1 MKPRAGQTARRGR
14 LAVLSNPE
22 VRRWYEKKVVR
33 SRVTG
38 DEYARKLDFILDRLA
53 LDAESVVVEA
63 TKRPESLED
72 RLVAY
77 ASTQKKNG
85 RLDNY
90 IRKSLNGLR
99 SYLAFRRVSFDRW
112 PEVSPVQGASLEN
125 ERVPRPEEL
134 ERVLA
139 RLSPRGRVIA
149 LMIAHAGVRPAV
161 LGSYRGAGGLTL
173 GDLPELILGETIE
186 FSEVPFVIRVPANL
200 SKTRVAYTTFG
211 TQQLATVMIAELE
224 RRREGGE
231 ELGPSSPLVAAH
243 EVRGVAARSRESA
256 EFGGKFLST
265 KAVLDEVRD
274 ALNSAAPDGTHW
286 RAYVLRSY
294 CSTRLL
300 LAEGEGRISRDLAQA
315 ILGHSTGVAGRYHV
329 GKRWGE
335 ELLAEA
341 RREYGRA
348 AEFLE
353 TRPTTKTDVKRELI
367 ESLVHAVEEVTGGK
381 SGATA
386 TMNAEDLVAALRRA
400 IDGSN
405 GRSPGTAGGA
415 HEPSGVRTEPDT
427 LHRAAQRLV
436 SPRDLEGL
444 LAAGWRYVALVGDRV
459 VIEPLP

>member
-1 MKPRAGQTARRGR
+1 MKPRAGRTAREGR

-38 DEYARKLDFILDRLA
+38 DEYARKLDFILDRLG
-53 LDAESVVVEA
+53 LDPETVVVEA
-63 TKRPESLED
+63 TKRPEGLED

-77 ASTQKKNG
+77 ASAQKKNG

-99 SYLAFRRVSFDRW
+99 SYLAFRRVAFDRW
-112 PEVSPVQGASLEN
+112 PEVSPVQGASLET

-139 RLSPRGRVIA
+139 RLSSRGRVIA

-173 GDLPELILGETIE
+173 ADLPELTLGPTIKFEET
-186 FSEVPFVIRVPANL
+186 PFVVRVPASL

-211 TQQLATVMIAELE
+211 TAQLATAIIAELE

-231 ELGPSSPLVAAH
+231 ELGASSPLVAAH

-274 ALNSAAPDGTHW
+274 ALNSAAPSGVHW

-294 CSTRLL
+294 ASTRLL

-341 RREYGRA
+341 RREYANA

-353 TRPTTKTDVKRELI
+353 TNGTTKRDVKRELI
-367 ESLVHAVEEVTGGK
+367 ESLVAAVEGATGGK
-381 SGATA
+381 SEASASMTSD
-386 TMNAEDLVAALRRA
+386 DLVRALKRA
-400 IDGSN
+400 LDGSHSTEAGN
-405 GRSPGTAGGA
+405 DGTAPSTAPNTAGRS
-415 HEPSGVRTEPDT
+415 V
-427 LHRAAQRLV
+427 QRLV
-436 SPRDLEGL
+436 SPGELESL
-444 LAAGWRYVALVGDRV
+444 LQDGWRAVMTVGDRV
-459 VIEPLP
+459 VVEPSLQ